1 LSSEFSEAIYAGCVI
16 LIKNVARFS
25 TASPVFWQSYLYN
38 FGSALIVIVDLNLRG
53 RLAIVVGAGEEGLKK
68 VNSLL
73 TQDCQILVISDS
85 ANSQIQKLAKEG
97 KIEFKKIKLDNAE
110 FLSEYEPILVMAAT
124 DDKSLNRKIVE
135 KAKAGRCYAYA
146 ADDPDVS
153 DFAHPSVINI
163 EDTIQVAISTG
174 GRSPAMAR
182 KLKIRAEK
190 IFREIVDK
198 EDIYQIKLQK
208 IARDAAKKK
217 IPTVLERK
225 KFLYSVLNNNKIKQL
240 LKQDD
245 LPTAQRE
252 VMKILG
258 EWK

>member
-1 LSSEFSEAIYAGCVI
+1 M
-16 LIKNVARFS
+16 
-25 TASPVFWQSYLYN
+25 
-38 FGSALIVIVDLNLRG
+38 IVDLNLKG
-53 RLAIVVGAGEEGLKK
+53 KLVIVVGAGEEGLKK

-73 TQDCQILVISDS
+73 TQDCKILVISDS
-85 ANSQIQKLAKEG
+85 ANTQIQRFAKEG
-97 KIEFKKIKLDNAE
+97 KIEFKKMKLDNAD
-110 FLSEYEPILVMAAT
+110 FVSEYDPILVMAAT
-124 DDKSLNRKIVE
+124 DDRALNRKIVDE
-135 KAKAGRCYAYA
+135 AKKMRCYAYA

-163 EDTIQVAISTG
+163 QDTVQIAISTG

-182 KLKIRAEK
+182 RIKLKAEK
-190 IFREIVDK
+190 LFSEIIDK

-208 IARDAAKKK
+208 MAREAAKQK

-240 LKQDD
+240 LKDDD
-245 LPTAQRE
+245 LPSAQSE

-258 EWK
+258 KWK